1 MSNWKN
7 LTYDE
12 NDNIGWLTINR
23 PDKMNALDIPTLT
36 EMRDFLHEASKKKIA
51 GLVVT
56 GSGEKA
62 FIAGADIAS
71 MSTMNPT
78 EALSFG
84 KLGQL
89 VTVLLEELPY
99 PTIAAVNGFALG
111 GGFEMA
117 LACDFIFATHNAMFG
132 LPEVKLGLI
141 PGFGGTQRLGRKTN
155 NGLAKEMIFSGRM
168 MKADEAQFRGIALQT
183 FPDKGAML
191 HQCRG
196 YMEMVSKN
204 SPLAIKVAKAALH
217 QGAQTSLEQ
226 GLTLEANSFA
236 QLFTTGDMKEGTAA
250 FVAKRPPVFKGE

>member
-12 NDNIGWLTINR
+12 NNNIGWLTINR

-36 EMRDFLHEASKKKIA
+36 ELRDFLHEAAKKKLT
-51 GLVVT
+51 GLVMT
-56 GSGEKA
+56 GAGEKA
-62 FIAGADIAS
+62 FIAGADIAA
-71 MSTMNPT
+71 MTTMGT
-78 EALSFG
+78 AEALSFG

-89 VTVLLEELPY
+89 VTVLLETLPY

-117 LACDFIFATHNAMFG
+117 LSCDFIFATQNAAFG

-141 PGFGGTQRLGRKTN
+141 PGFGGTQRLAHKTN
-155 NGLAKEMIFSGRM
+155 SALAKEMIFSGRM
-168 MKADEAQFRGIALQT
+168 MKSDEAQFRGVTLQT

-191 HQCRG
+191 AQCRS
-196 YMEMVSKN
+196 YMDACAKN
-204 SPLAIKVAKAALH
+204 SPLAIKVAKMALD

-226 GLTLEANSFA
+226 GLVIEANSFA
-236 QLFTTGDMKEGTAA
+236 QLFTSADMKEGTAA
-250 FVAKRPPVFKGE
+250 FVAKRAPVFKGE

>member
-12 NDNIGWLTINR
+12 NNNIGWLTINR
-23 PDKMNALDIPTLT
+23 PDKMNALDIPTLQ
-36 EMRDFLHEASKKKIA
+36 EMRDFLHEAAKKKLV
-51 GLVVT
+51 GLIIT

-62 FIAGADIAS
+62 FIAGADIAAMSS
-71 MSTMNPT
+71 MNAT
-78 EALSFG
+78 EAMSFG

-89 VTVLLEELPY
+89 VTVLLESLPY

-117 LACDFIFATHNAMFG
+117 LACDFIFATHNAAFG

-141 PGFGGTQRLGRKTN
+141 PGFGGTQRLARKGSV
-155 NGLAKEMIFSGRM
+155 GLAKEMIFSGRM

-191 HQCRG
+191 QQCRG
-196 YMEMVSKN
+196 YMDMVAKN
-204 SPLAIKVAKAALH
+204 SPLAIKVAKQAVD
-217 QGAQTSLEQ
+217 QGLQASLEQ
-226 GLTLEANSFA
+226 GLLLEANSFA
-236 QLFTTGDMKEGTAA
+236 QLFTSNDMKEGTAA
-250 FVAKRPPVFKGE
+250 FVAKRAPVFKGE